1 MNKRVKVLIVDHMHP
16 SIVPLLHEA
25 GCEVAY
31 CPDYD
36 RSDILAQI
44 PAFQGLVIRSKTKV
58 DRELI
63 DAATGLQF
71 IGRSGAGLDGIDV
84 DYAIQ
89 KGIEVLHAAEGNRD
103 AVAEH
108 TVGMLLALM
117 NHLKQAQ
124 QQIALLKWQRE
135 ENRGYEL
142 KGKTFAIIGFGYM
155 GSAVAE
161 RLLNWGCRLL
171 AYDKYKQINM
181 PGVEQVSLET
191 VFAEADIVS
200 FHVPLTAETKA
211 WVNARFWAAFR
222 KPVWTVNTARGEILK
237 LGDLTQAIKSGKVLG
252 AALDVLENERF
263 ETLTN
268 DQKLVINELSGL
280 KNVIFSPH
288 VAGWTF
294 ESYLKLNEVLTSKV
308 KKILRED

>member
-1 MNKRVKVLIVDHMHP
+1 MSKRVKVLVVDHIHP
-16 SIVPLLHEA
+16 SIVPLLEEV
-25 GCEVAY
+25 GCEVVY
-31 CPDYD
+31 FPDCK
-36 RSDILAQI
+36 REDILAQI
-44 PAFQGLVIRSKTKV
+44 STFNGLVIRSKTKV
-58 DRELI
+58 DKELI
-63 DAATGLQF
+63 DAAPQLQF
-71 IGRSGAGLDGIDV
+71 IGRSGAGLDGIDLE
-84 DYAIQ
+84 YARL

-124 QQIALLKWQRE
+124 QQIADLEWKRE
-135 ENRGYEL
+135 ENRGHEI
-142 KGKTFAIIGFGYM
+142 KGKTLAIIGFGNM

-171 AYDKYKQINM
+171 AFDKYKLINM

-191 VFAEADIVS
+191 VFAEADVVT

-211 WVNARFWAAFR
+211 WVNASFWAAFK
-222 KPVWTVNTARGEILK
+222 KPVWVLNTARGEILN
-237 LGDLTQAIKSGKVLG
+237 LADLAQAIKLGKVLG

-268 DQKLVINELSGL
+268 DEKLLINELSRL

-308 KKILRED
+308 KKILRKD